1 MKTLVLLVALL
12 WTGVAAAAEFEG
24 VVTQLDFQ
32 RRVVSVTAPGACE
45 CEAIPF
51 IVPADV
57 SLAGISP
64 GTTVKVVY
72 TTAGTT
78 NTVAKISK

>member
-12 WTGVAAAAEFEG
+12 WTGLAAAAEMQG

-51 IVPADV
+51 VVPAEV

-64 GTTVKVVY
+64 GTAVTVTY